1 MKGINQIMRRFVS
14 ESYFLKVFQE
24 KLLKKTRVINKSNK
38 FKNKSVT

>member
-24 KLLKKTRVINKSNK
+24 KLLKKQESLIKVINSRINR
-38 FKNKSVT
+38 